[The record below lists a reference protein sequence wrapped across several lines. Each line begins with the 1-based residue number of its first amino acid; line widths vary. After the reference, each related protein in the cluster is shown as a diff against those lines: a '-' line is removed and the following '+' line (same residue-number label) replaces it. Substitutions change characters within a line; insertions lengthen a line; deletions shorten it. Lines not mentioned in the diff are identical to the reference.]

1 MSSLEPTTKA
11 MYVLYLNMLSSFFRF
26 LISLC
31 LMQANSFAVLY
42 SFARF
47 GQEVA
52 SVKKLMTQSKQYD
65 LDRHIAANSQG
76 FVLNLGS
83 FRQVLDKYQET
94 CKGLAREVLHATFL
108 MPRGDADIAK
118 AIAGRIDCLYQMLG
132 LHNDETVC
140 GDQHPVCK
148 ECTKLEGR
156 VTLRFPR
163 KACNE
168 GITIVN
174 MNGINLPCSSD
185 KTQLFSAPA
194 LSATDFVFIIIS
206 AGMIRRWKLWGY
218 RKHPWTTSSR
228 RPQPSAVL
236 HGT

>member
-1 MSSLEPTTKA
+1 
-11 MYVLYLNMLSSFFRF
+11 
-26 LISLC
+26 
-31 LMQANSFAVLY
+31 MQANSFAVPY
-42 SFARF
+42 SFATF
-47 GQEVA
+47 GLEVISSSLIAEKISLLYIA
-52 SVKKLMTQSKQYD
+52 SVKMFMAQSRQYD
-65 LDRHIAANSQG
+65 LDQHIALNHQG

-174 MNGINLPCSSD
+174 MNGPGTQSALFVKALDIELSRHNLY
-185 KTQLFSAPA
+185 LVPA
-194 LSATDFVFIIIS
+194 LSAIDFVFFIYFCRCDPKVEAAWLS
-206 AGMIRRWKLWGY
+206 QSTCG
-218 RKHPWTTSSR
+218 R
-228 RPQPSAVL
+228 RP
-236 HGT
+236 